1 MTTQTEAPVAEDN
14 EQVEGQEP
22 ETNENEGVSNDDT
35 QDETFSREYVQSLRE
50 EAATYRT
57 RAKSVD
63 KYREALWASRVKA
76 DGRLVDADDLPMPDD
91 ADPLDADAVSA
102 AVDELIERK
111 PHLKRREAAGV
122 VGQGLT
128 DPQDNSVSLTSW
140 LRGNAG

>member
-1 MTTQTEAPVAEDN
+1 MTTQTEGQVPEDN

-22 ETNENEGVSNDDT
+22 ETNEDTQNEGTNEN
-35 QDETFSREYVQSLRE
+35 ETFSREYVQSLRE

-57 RAKSVD
+57 RAKNAD
-63 KYREALWASRVKA
+63 TYREALWAARVKE

-128 DPQDNSVSLTSW
+128 DSQDNSVSLTSW

>member
-22 ETNENEGVSNDDT
+22 ETNEDAQNEGTPEN
-35 QDETFSREYVQSLRE
+35 ETFSREYVQELRS
-50 EAATYRT
+50 EAAEYRT
-57 RAKSVD
+57 RAKSAD
-63 KYREALWASRVKA
+63 KYREALWAARVKA
-76 DGRLVDADDLPMPDD
+76 DGRLVDADDLPMPSD
-91 ADPLDADAVSA
+91 ADPLDETSVSA

-111 PHLKRREAAGV
+111 PHLKRREAAAG

-128 DPQDNSVSLTSW
+128 DHQDDSVSLTSW

>member
-1 MTTQTEAPVAEDN
+1 MTTQTEGQVPEDN

-22 ETNENEGVSNDDT
+22 ETNENE
-35 QDETFSREYVQSLRE
+35 TFSREYVEELRS
-50 EAATYRT
+50 EAAQYRT
-57 RAKSVD
+57 RAKSAD
-63 KYREALWASRVKA
+63 KYREALWAARVAA

-128 DPQDNSVSLTSW
+128 DPQDDSAVSLTSW
-140 LRGNAG
+140 LRAG

>member
-1 MTTQTEAPVAEDN
+1 MTTQTNGQVPEE

-22 ETNENEGVSNDDT
+22 KTNEEGTQNVSTPEN
-35 QDETFSREYVQSLRE
+35 ETFSREYVQELRS
-50 EAATYRT
+50 EAAEYRT
-57 RAKSVD
+57 RAKSAD
-63 KYREALWASRVKA
+63 KYREALWASRVA
-76 DGRLVDADDLPMPDD
+76 ATGRLADPTDLPMPDD

-111 PHLKRREAAGV
+111 PHLKRREAAAG

-128 DPQDNSVSLTSW
+128 DLQDNSVSLTSW

>member
-1 MTTQTEAPVAEDN
+1 MTTQTNGQEPEA

-22 ETNENEGVSNDDT
+22 ETNEDT
-35 QDETFSREYVQSLRE
+35 QTEGTPENETFSREYVQELRS
-50 EAATYRT
+50 EAAEYRT
-57 RAKSVD
+57 RAKSAD
-63 KYREALWASRVKA
+63 KYREALWAERVKA
-76 DGRLVDADDLPMPDD
+76 DGRLVDADDLPMPPD
-91 ADPLDADAVSA
+91 ADPLDETSVSA

-111 PHLKRREAAGV
+111 PHLKRREATGV

>member
-1 MTTQTEAPVAEDN
+1 MTTQTEGQVPEE
-14 EQVEGQEP
+14 EQIEGQEP
-22 ETNENEGVSNDDT
+22 ETNEDTQNEGTPEN
-35 QDETFSREYVQSLRE
+35 ETFSREYVQSLRE

-57 RAKSVD
+57 RAKNAD
-63 KYREALWASRVKA
+63 TYREALWAERVKA
-76 DGRLVDADDLPMPDD
+76 DGRLVDADDLPMGD

-102 AVDELIERK
+102 AVSELIERK

-128 DPQDNSVSLTSW
+128 DPQDDSAVSLTSW

>member
-1 MTTQTEAPVAEDN
+1 MTTQTEGQVPEE

-22 ETNENEGVSNDDT
+22 ETNEEGTRDEGTPEN
-35 QDETFSREYVQSLRE
+35 ETFSREYVQELRS
-50 EAATYRT
+50 EAAEYRT
-57 RAKSVD
+57 RAKTAD
-63 KYREALWASRVKA
+63 TLREALWAERVKA

-102 AVDELIERK
+102 AVDALVEQK
-111 PHLKRREAAGV
+111 PHLKRRSAPAG

-128 DPQDNSVSLTSW
+128 DHQDDSVSLSSW

>member
-1 MTTQTEAPVAEDN
+1 MTTQTEGQVPEDN

-22 ETNENEGVSNDDT
+22 ETNEN
-35 QDETFSREYVQSLRE
+35 DEQSFSREYVQELRS
-50 EAATYRT
+50 EAAEYRT
-57 RAKSVD
+57 RAKTAD
-63 KYREALWASRVKA
+63 TLREALWAERVKA

-102 AVDELIERK
+102 AVDALVERK
-111 PHLKRREAAGV
+111 PHLKRREAPAG

-140 LRGNAG
+140 LRAG

>member
-1 MTTQTEAPVAEDN
+1 MTTQTNGQVPEDN

-22 ETNENEGVSNDDT
+22 ETNEDTQNEGT
-35 QDETFSREYVQSLRE
+35 PEDETFSREYVQELRS
-50 EAATYRT
+50 EAAEYRT
-57 RAKSVD
+57 RAKTAD
-63 KYREALWASRVKA
+63 TLREALWAERVKA
-76 DGRLVDADDLPMPDD
+76 DGRLVDVDDLPMPDD

-111 PHLKRREAAGV
+111 PHLKRREATGV

-128 DPQDNSVSLTSW
+128 DHQDDSVSLTSW